1 MNAAPTDTVSPSAD
15 TLSPQ
20 DEPWSAMRW
29 IVAVTLVFGLHIGLI
44 YALGSR
50 KPIELRPVK
59 NAPVMQIPASL
70 NEFQQLDDPTLF
82 ALPHPRGFA
91 AATWLRLPQIAFT
104 PFRWTEPPRLLA
116 LPVQQLGETFLRF
129 ANTNPPPRLEIHPL
143 ASVQFTKIEP
153 EEAIADA
160 PRESRLR
167 VSSGL
172 AERRILNAPMNLPA
186 WPSTDPLTNTLVR
199 VLVDARGNVFSPV
212 LQRPG
217 SGSKE
222 ADQYAL
228 KLARD
233 ARFASGQKNGDT
245 LAKGLLIFEWQTLP
259 KTNSPATTP

>member
-1 MNAAPTDTVSPSAD
+1 MNAAPLDTPSPSETID
-15 TLSPQ
+15 SH
-20 DEPWSAMRW
+20 DKPWSAMRW

-59 NAPVMQIPASL
+59 NAPAMQMTTSL
-70 NEFQQLDDPTLF
+70 NEFHQLNDPTLF

-129 ANTNPPPRLEIHPL
+129 ADTNASLRLEIQPM
-143 ASVQFTKIEP
+143 ASVQFTKVEP
-153 EEAIADA
+153 TETFSDA
-160 PRESRLR
+160 QRESRLR
-167 VSSGL
+167 VNGGL
-172 AERRILNAPMNLPA
+172 AGRRILNAPATLPA
-186 WPSTDPLTNTLVR
+186 WSSAADPLTNSLVR
-199 VLVDARGNVFSPV
+199 VFVDARGNVFSPV

-233 ARFASGQKNGDT
+233 AKFSTGQKNGDT
-245 LAKGLLIFEWQTLP
+245 LTKGLLIFEWQTLP
-259 KTNSPATTP
+259 KTNAPTATP

>member
-1 MNAAPTDTVSPSAD
+1 MNAAPSPDD
-15 TLSPQ
+15 TLTCQ
-20 DEPWSAMRW
+20 DEPWSPIRW
-29 IVAVTLVFGLHIGLI
+29 IIAISLVFGLHIGLI

-59 NAPVMQIPASL
+59 NAPAMQMTTSL

-129 ANTNPPPRLEIHPL
+129 ANTNITRRFDFQSLP
-143 ASVQFTKIEP
+143 AVQITTIEP
-153 EEAIADA
+153 IESFDTF
-160 PRESRLR
+160 PRESRMR
-167 VSSGL
+167 VSGDL
-172 AERRILNAPMNLPA
+172 ARRRIVNEPANLQSWSSA
-186 WPSTDPLTNTLVR
+186 DPLTNTLVR
-199 VLVDARGNVFSPV
+199 VFVDARGNVFSSV

-222 ADQYAL
+222 ADQFAL

-233 ARFASGQKNGDT
+233 AKFSPVQRNGDT

-259 KTNSPATTP
+259 KTNAPVATP

>member
-1 MNAAPTDTVSPSAD
+1 MNAAPSPSD
-15 TLSPQ
+15 TLTCQ

-29 IVAVTLVFGLHIGLI
+29 IIAISLVFGLHIGLI

-59 NAPVMQIPASL
+59 NAPAMQMTTSL
-70 NEFQQLDDPTLF
+70 NDFQQLDDPTLF

-129 ANTNPPPRLEIHPL
+129 ANTNAYPRLEIQSL
-143 ASVQFTKIEP
+143 ASVQFTKVEP
-153 EEAIADA
+153 AETFADA

-167 VSSGL
+167 VNGGL
-172 AERRILNAPMNLPA
+172 TGRRILNVPANLPA
-186 WPSTDPLTNTLVR
+186 WSSTDTLTNTLVR
-199 VLVDARGNVFSPV
+199 VFVDARGNVFSPV

-217 SGSKE
+217 SGSKD

-233 ARFASGQKNGDT
+233 AKFSTGQKNGDT
-245 LAKGLLIFEWQTLP
+245 LTKGLLIFEWQTLP
-259 KTNSPATTP
+259 KTNAPAAIP